1 MDPQPQGYQGTY
13 YRYTKRAIDIF
24 LSTIGLV
31 LGCIPMLIIWVA
43 VKLDSKGPGFYRQER
58 IGKDGKV
65 FIMYKF
71 RTMYVGRELEGQ
83 GVYSNA
89 HDERVTKV
97 GRFLRKISI
106 DEIPQAI
113 NILKGDM
120 SLIGPRPPLTFHPWT
135 YDKYTEEQKRMFL
148 IRPGMTGWAQVCGRR
163 HVEWN
168 KRIELNNYYVDN
180 VSFALDWDIFKKT
193 FKLGTDDNENIFE
206 TVNTDED

>member
-1 MDPQPQGYQGTY
+1 MNPQPQGYKGTY
-13 YRYTKRAIDIF
+13 YRYIKRAIDIV
-24 LSTIGLV
+24 LSTIGLI
-31 LGCIPMLIIWVA
+31 LGSIPMMGIWIA
-43 VKLDSKGPGFYRQER
+43 IKLDSEGPGFYRQQR

-65 FIMYKF
+65 FTMYKF
-71 RTMYVGRELEGQ
+71 RTMYVGKELEGL

-89 HDERVTKV
+89 NDERVTKV
-97 GRFLRKISI
+97 GRFLRKISV

-113 NILKGDM
+113 NILKGEM

-135 YDKYTEEQKRMFL
+135 FDKYTDEQKRMFL
-148 IRPGMTGWAQVCGRR
+148 VRPGMTGWAQVSGRR

-193 FKLGTDDNENIFE
+193 FKLGTDDNENSFD
-206 TVNTDED
+206 TVNTKD